1 MTRRLL
7 LLVLLSAL
15 LVSCSTGKTAQT
27 PTPTISAAPLRS
39 ADTASAPGNAPQAD
53 LPSQETVSSVYV
65 YEYLPQL
72 FSCITTRTQTGGGQY
87 VDTAQVY
94 GMFDSYA
101 GTDYWMS
108 AFIVEQPFYYTDH
121 FLSGEGWFTCFSD
134 AQSEVPV
141 FEMPLELYEGLCYDG
156 KDGPCEVIAVDET
169 VRVGAQEFSDALLI
183 AVDSVQHGA
192 QVFEIYQRGIGLAA
206 RYIEYGADRY
216 EMLVQVIDVQIWDNA
231 QVRELIENTV
241 F

>member
-7 LLVLLSAL
+7 LLVLLSML
-15 LVSCSTGKTAQT
+15 LVSCSAGTPAQT
-27 PTPTISAAPLRS
+27 PALTISAAPLP
-39 ADTASAPGNAPQAD
+39 AGTASVPGSTPQAD
-53 LPSQETVSSVYV
+53 LPPQETVSSVYA

-72 FSCITTRTQTGGGQY
+72 FSCITTRTQTGGGQF
-87 VDTAQVY
+87 VDTALVY
-94 GMFDSYA
+94 GVFDSYA
-101 GTDYWMS
+101 GADYWMS
-108 AFIVEQPFYYTDH
+108 AFLVDQPFYYTDH
-121 FLSGEGWFTCFSD
+121 FLCDEGWFTRFSD

-141 FEMPLELYEGLCYDG
+141 FEMPLELYEGLCFDG

-169 VRVGAQEFSDALLI
+169 VSVGTQEFADALLI

-206 RYIEYGADRY
+206 RYIEYGADCY
-216 EMLVQVIDVQIWDNA
+216 EMLAQVIDVQIWDEA